1 MPATS
6 TSGTTP
12 REELDL
18 AIVEGEGAMQGLIG
32 SQVLGPLPIN
42 YRNAHM
48 VRATLGGSL
57 GLRHIASNKF
67 VRAQGAKFERL
78 SATFGDATLTVTP
91 RGAEISVPREMTLD
105 YRNKFDVLSFFSNR
119 FGVEISGLTK
129 EKLIADTVFSASA
142 FYRGSAVNSG
152 VAYTAANRDIAGALG
167 MNPLQDIIASI
178 RYVRALGEVPDTV
191 AMSGPN
197 WERVR
202 TCQNTLQFVRGTFG
216 PIMEV
221 SKELFQKAL
230 AEFGI
235 KQVLVG
241 DSYYNDAADGA
252 TASLSQVWSNTYIAV
267 FRAGNTGASQTPGV
281 GVPVLSGI
289 GANVFWQGF
298 DAAGQPS
305 AQEGALEFSGGN
317 YVETYESKETKSDII
332 RIEMSHKPQITN
344 TRAGDLIATQYN

>member
-1 MPATS
+1 MVTI

-18 AIVEGEGAMQGLIG
+18 AIVEGEGALQGLIG
-32 SQVLGPLPIN
+32 AQVLGPLGIN

-48 VRATLGGSL
+48 VKATLGNSL
-57 GLRHIASNKF
+57 GLRHIASNKY

-78 SATFGDATLTVTP
+78 SATLGDATLTVTT
-91 RGAEISVPREMTLD
+91 RGVEITVPREMTLD

-129 EKLIADTVFSASA
+129 EKLIADTVFAAAA
-142 FYRGSAVNSG
+142 FYRGSAINGSVE
-152 VAYTAANRDIAGALG
+152 YTTANRDTAGTSG
-167 MNPLQDIIASI
+167 MNPIQDIINSA
-178 RYVRALGEVPDTV
+178 RYIRALGEVPDSV
-191 AMSGPN
+191 AMSGPV

-202 TCQNTLQFVRGTFG
+202 TCQNTLQFCRGTFG
-216 PIMEV
+216 AIMEV
-221 SKELFQKAL
+221 TKEIFQRAL

-241 DSYYNDAADGA
+241 DNYYNNAADGA
-252 TASLSQVWSNTYIAV
+252 TPSLSQVWSNAYIAV
-267 FRAGNTGASQTPGV
+267 FRAGNTGASSTGGV

-298 DAAGQPS
+298 DTAGQPS
-305 AQEGALEFSGGN
+305 SAADALQFNGGN

-332 RIEMSHKPQITN
+332 RIEMSHKPTITN
-344 TRAGDLIATQYN
+344 TRAGDLIATRFA